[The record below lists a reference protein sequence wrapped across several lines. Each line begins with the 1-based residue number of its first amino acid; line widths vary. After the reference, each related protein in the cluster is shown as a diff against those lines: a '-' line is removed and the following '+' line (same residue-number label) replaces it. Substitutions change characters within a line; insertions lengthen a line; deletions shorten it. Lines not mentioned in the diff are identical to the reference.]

1 MHRMEEINRRT
12 WRNPIARRDY
22 RASTGFINEGERVVF
37 DIARNRAGGGRILDI
52 GIGGGRTTGLFQH
65 IAGDYIGIDYTAEM
79 VELAQRNYP
88 GARFEHMDARD
99 LSTFANASFDLVVFS
114 YNGIDSV
121 DAEGRQKVLAEA
133 SRVLKAGGTFVFS
146 TFNRNWHGFGEKR
159 ARSSIVW
166 SSDPLRLGFRLVKH
180 AVGLVRERRFA
191 PLEQRDGEHAIL
203 LHRAHD
209 FGIMVYATTP
219 GQLRAQLGA
228 CGFDGD
234 PMLFAVDGRLLH
246 GETLPEEEY
255 FHVVAYKPAL
265 S

>member
-22 RASTGFINEGERVVF
+22 RASTGFINEGERLVF
-37 DIARNRAGGGRILDI
+37 EIARKRASGGRILDI
-52 GIGGGRTTGLFQH
+52 GIGGGRTTGLFCD
-65 IAGDYIGIDYTAEM
+65 IAADYVGIDYTPEM

-88 GARFEHMDARD
+88 QAQLAHMDARD
-99 LSTFANASFDLVVFS
+99 LSAFGNASFDLVLFS

-121 DAEGRQKVLAEA
+121 DAEGRRAVLSEV
-133 SRVLKAGGTFVFS
+133 SRVLRAGGTFVFS

-166 SSDPLRLGFRLVKH
+166 SNDPLRLGFRLVKH
-180 AVGLVRERRFA
+180 AMGLVRERRFA
-191 PLEQRDGEHAIL
+191 PLEQREGEHAIL

-219 GQLRAQLGA
+219 QQLRAQLGA
-228 CGFDGD
+228 SGFDGD
-234 PMLFAVDGRLLH
+234 PMLFSVDGHLLG
-246 GETLPEEEY
+246 GEILPEEEY

>member
-12 WRNPIARRDY
+12 WSNPLSRRDY
-22 RASTGFINEGERVVF
+22 RSSTGFINEGERVVF
-37 DIARNRAGGGRILDI
+37 EIARNRGAGARILDI
-52 GIGGGRTTGLFQH
+52 GIGGGRTTGLFQPV
-65 IAGDYIGIDYTAEM
+65 AADYVGIDYTPEM
-79 VELAQRNYP
+79 VALAQRNYP
-88 GARFEHMDARD
+88 SAQLEHMDARD
-99 LSTFANASFDLVVFS
+99 LSRFAKSSFDIVVFS

-121 DAEGRQKVLAEA
+121 DADGRKAILGEV

-166 SSDPLRLGFRLVKH
+166 SNDPLKLGFRLVKH

-219 GQLRAQLGA
+219 EQLRSQLGES
-228 CGFDGD
+228 GFDSD
-234 PMLFAVDGRLLH
+234 PMLFSVDGQLLR
-246 GETLPEEEY
+246 GETLPDEEY